1 MTDPQDLFDSQA
13 SSSEPIWEQEL
24 DRRRLVGNAIMATVG
39 AAFLAGP
46 AAEAVASRG
55 AIASPS
61 LRTGSRKAKTSMY
74 VAASGAYQGF
84 NPDKPATIASGPSL
98 ANVIACYDSLTDIP
112 IPAQYAAAQKLGKKG
127 YPAVPKLAKSW
138 TVSSDGTVY
147 RLHLRPAVR
156 SSRGNRFTANDV
168 VWSLSKAMNGKFV
181 AAFLLVLCGI
191 AKPDQLKVINPLT
204 LDIHLNAPPPPYF
217 MQILGLPWVP
227 IFDSTEAKKHATSS
241 DPFAQDW
248 LDKNIAGFG
257 PYKQQSNIP
266 GKRSVLV
273 ANPNYWGKKPQIKKI
288 TQDGIDDSGSRLQL
302 VLTGVADYAEELTPL
317 QLDQVARSSGA
328 AVTNFT
334 STRVAF
340 LAMNNNK
347 PPFNTPALRQAIAR
361 AIPYNDI
368 IKTVYRG
375 RAKRWKTLITPWFQ
389 GATDQYWKYETNLAA
404 ARAQLASVKGM
415 QVTLSYVQGF
425 GAGQQIAI
433 LVQKG
438 LNAAGLN
445 CQLEGLL
452 RAVADQRK
460 VQGGIDFFVDD
471 SDSPA
476 VPSPLYNLQL
486 YFTTTSFQNTLS
498 HYQNPDIDKLAK
510 SLAKNPNLNQ
520 QAHIANLAQKILM
533 RDLPF
538 IPIAYTGTNGAHA
551 KSLSG
556 IRSHE
561 IGLPYWQDFHFS

>member
-1 MTDPQDLFDSQA
+1 M
-13 SSSEPIWEQEL
+13 E
-24 DRRRLVGNAIMATVG
+24 
-39 AAFLAGP
+39 
-46 AAEAVASRG
+46 
-55 AIASPS
+55 
-61 LRTGSRKAKTSMY
+61 
-74 VAASGAYQGF
+74 
-84 NPDKPATIASGPSL
+84 
-98 ANVIACYDSLTDIP
+98 
-112 IPAQYAAAQKLGKKG
+112 
-127 YPAVPKLAKSW
+127 
-138 TVSSDGTVY
+138 
-147 RLHLRPAVR
+147 
-156 SSRGNRFTANDV
+156 
-168 VWSLSKAMNGKFV
+168 
-181 AAFLLVLCGI
+181 
-191 AKPDQLKVINPLT
+191 
-204 LDIHLNAPPPPYF
+204 
-217 MQILGLPWVP
+217 
-227 IFDSTEAKKHATSS
+227 
-241 DPFAQDW
+241 
-248 LDKNIAGFG
+248 
-257 PYKQQSNIP
+257 
-266 GKRSVLV
+266 
-273 ANPNYWGKKPQIKKI
+273 
-288 TQDGIDDSGSRLQL
+288 
-302 VLTGVADYAEELTPL
+302 
-317 QLDQVARSSGA
+317 
-328 AVTNFT
+328 
-334 STRVAF
+334 
-340 LAMNNNK
+340 
-347 PPFNTPALRQAIAR
+347 
-361 AIPYNDI
+361 
-368 IKTVYRG
+368 
-375 RAKRWKTLITPWFQ
+375 TLITPWFQ

>member
-1 MTDPQDLFDSQA
+1 M
-13 SSSEPIWEQEL
+13 
-24 DRRRLVGNAIMATVG
+24 
-39 AAFLAGP
+39 
-46 AAEAVASRG
+46 
-55 AIASPS
+55 
-61 LRTGSRKAKTSMY
+61 
-74 VAASGAYQGF
+74 
-84 NPDKPATIASGPSL
+84 
-98 ANVIACYDSLTDIP
+98 
-112 IPAQYAAAQKLGKKG
+112 
-127 YPAVPKLAKSW
+127 
-138 TVSSDGTVY
+138 
-147 RLHLRPAVR
+147 
-156 SSRGNRFTANDV
+156 
-168 VWSLSKAMNGKFV
+168 
-181 AAFLLVLCGI
+181 
-191 AKPDQLKVINPLT
+191 
-204 LDIHLNAPPPPYF
+204 
-217 MQILGLPWVP
+217 
-227 IFDSTEAKKHATSS
+227 
-241 DPFAQDW
+241 
-248 LDKNIAGFG
+248 
-257 PYKQQSNIP
+257 
-266 GKRSVLV
+266 

-302 VLTGVADYAEELTPL
+302 LLTGVADYAEELTPL

-328 AVTNFT
+328 AATNFT

-510 SLAKNPNLNQ
+510 SLAKNPNSESTV
-520 QAHIANLAQKILM
+520 AHRQPRAEDPDARSSAHSDRVHGDERRTREESVRPPITRDRAAVLAGLPLLLGLGALQWGG
-533 RDLPF
+533 RFADLPTLLQ
-538 IPIAYTGTNGAHA
+538 IAPVPAGTHEDACGDVLWSGCDKGRLLFLAVVDTEGTARSKDAPVSDEEAMLSSHGARERLHVRVDGQLRA
-551 KSLSG
+551 EQELRVG
-556 IRSHE
+556 MRRAVQHL
-561 IGLPYWQDFHFS
+561 GYWAFLDQPAVVHHGDAIADAADRVQVVGDEQEGEPQLVLEPEEQAQDLCPHRDVQR